1 MFRLNSWDL
10 VARPGEVAEVIRVP
24 KPETVAFL
32 TLTFLV
38 LAAGSATLR
47 AAVGIRRQLDARQ

>member
-1 MFRLNSWDL
+1 
-10 VARPGEVAEVIRVP
+10 
-24 KPETVAFL
+24 VAFL
-32 TLTFLV
+32 TVTFLV